1 MEGHNAG
8 MPERKSSSTSTKSIK
23 SRPSGTVRVRP
34 RKYASSSSL
43 TATLTPSDKSLTSFP
58 SLSPDVSP
66 AENRNGTPKK
76 APPQPPSQTPRKS
89 SEHTP
94 SIVESL
100 TTDTPSKRDRSAL
113 FADTPLRAQDVP
125 GALHHAS
132 DGHIERLIAKNGAV
146 VLVRQ
151 LSEDLA
157 QRDAQL
163 SALRRRTDERERLLR
178 KMLLECEVSNLDIET
193 RLHSIHQAP
202 ANKVADTTHEDTPR
216 RGKPKRHKPDRTVSN
231 SSDIHDMIGQAM
243 SDEVGVGA
251 DDVNGYLGFPK
262 AADKTQYNG
271 LHRGDR
277 RSIDYGTGPEGTP
290 KATTKG
296 WNFFWSGNKSSQQSS
311 KASSVISS
319 FAEDVET
326 TRRPAATARA
336 HSRRQ
341 GLSDELFQ
349 PPESTD
355 FRGPSRTMSLQ
366 TDARDGYDSDSQSRK
381 SSSSIASWAVK
392 LVAGKSQ
399 APRDSSQQKTIR
411 GRAATTSDGVAG
423 GSRPASVISTKTAG
437 SAHVALSKASAK
449 APLPNRPR
457 KSSVTRGPS
466 GTIKGTSQEGWRS
479 AISNILPQG
488 SVQEA
493 QLASDVTNPGPVE
506 MDRILPSDSRP
517 PTLTETV
524 EYNPHGYLTDRF
536 GFICDHRRKERL
548 QVANA
553 RKDKRASGAEML
565 GGIRREWESAG
576 DDLDPEDVDQADH
589 HSSQSTTRLPSPTSV
604 EGFEAR
610 PTKTWQD
617 YLKIATFPTEL
628 LSHTPSAAAAMG
640 TVDTKKDETI
650 PKQSQITVDKKGS
663 LPSVSQISEPL
674 ASPVVSENAELA
686 RPSVSGS
693 STPVTPIRPQPEPVR
708 LLLDQL
714 TELHDTLQRE
724 KTVKWNEFL
733 RKVRAERK
741 KEGDSSV
748 NAEGRM
754 KEQLMPEVS
763 LADGE
768 IVGVS
773 GLGNKGKIGRAK
785 WKEFKHLVL
794 SGIPVAFRAK
804 IWAECS
810 GATALRIPGYYDD
823 LVNSDEGDPI
833 IVAQIQMDISRT
845 LTDNI
850 FFRHGPGVA
859 KLNEV
864 LLAYARRNPEVGYC
878 QGMNL
883 ITACLLLIMPTAE
896 DAFWVLAILIESI
909 LPKNYYDHS
918 LLASRADQQ
927 VLRQYVAEIL
937 PKLSQHL
944 DSMSIELEALT
955 FQWFLSIFT
964 DCLSAEA
971 LFRVWDVILCIND
984 GSTFLFQV
992 ALALLSLNEKMLLDC
1007 QTPSDIYGYI
1017 NHQMT
1022 NHAISIDGLVHA
1034 SEGLKKMVNRDEVEE
1049 RRARAIEEE
1058 REITRQRQLAR
1069 AGKGARTADQH
1080 SSQPQQGVTDT
1091 STSINEARDGAD
1103 EDLTVQTPMPV
1114 DEGSDFGWK
1123 GEGSSA

>member
-1 MEGHNAG
+1 MEGNSG
-8 MPERKSSSTSTKSIK
+8 GTPERKSSNTSNKSIK
-23 SRPSGTVRVRP
+23 SRPAGTVRVKP
-34 RKYASSSSL
+34 RKHASSSSL
-43 TATLTPSDKSLTSFP
+43 TATSTPSDKSLTSFP

-66 AENRNGTPKK
+66 AEARNGTPKK
-76 APPQPPSQTPRKS
+76 APAQSPSQTPRKS
-89 SEHTP
+89 SDHTP
-94 SIVESL
+94 SMVESL
-100 TTDTPSKRDRSAL
+100 TTNTPSKRDRSAL

-132 DGHIERLIAKNGAV
+132 DGHIERLVAKNGV
-146 VLVRQ
+146 VALVRQ
-151 LSEDLA
+151 LSGDLA

-193 RLHSIHQAP
+193 RLHSINHPP
-202 ANKVADTTHEDTPR
+202 ASKVADTSHEDTPR
-216 RGKPKRHKPDRTVSN
+216 RGKPKRPKPDRPVNT

-243 SDEVGVGA
+243 SDEVGDGM
-251 DDVNGYLGFPK
+251 DDASGDLGFP
-262 AADKTQYNG
+262 AVAGNSGYSG
-271 LHRGDR
+271 LRRGDR
-277 RSIDYGTGPEGTP
+277 RSVDSGTGPEGWS
-290 KATTKG
+290 KATTRG
-296 WNFFWSGNKSSQQSS
+296 WNFFWGGNKSSQQSS
-311 KASSVISS
+311 KASSVISA

-326 TRRPAATARA
+326 TRRPVATRRA
-336 HSRRQ
+336 NSRRQ
-341 GLSDELFQ
+341 GLSDDLFQ
-349 PPESTD
+349 PPESSE
-355 FRGPSRTMSLQ
+355 FRGPSRTLSLQ
-366 TDARDGYDSDSQSRK
+366 AEVRDEYDSDSQSRK

-392 LVAGKSQ
+392 LVAGNSQ
-399 APRDSSQQKTIR
+399 AARDSNQQKTIR
-411 GRAATTSDGVAG
+411 SRAATTGDGVVE
-423 GSRPASVISTKTAG
+423 GSRTASTVSTNIPG
-437 SAHVALSKASAK
+437 SAQVALSKASGK

-488 SVQEA
+488 STQETH
-493 QLASDVTNPGPVE
+493 LSSNGLNPGPVE
-506 MDRILPSDSRP
+506 MDRILPSDTRP
-517 PTLTETV
+517 PTLTQTN
-524 EYNPHGYLTDRF
+524 EYNPHGFLTDRF

-548 QVANA
+548 QEASA
-553 RKDKRASGAEML
+553 RRDKRSSGAEML
-565 GGIRREWESAG
+565 NGIRKEWDA
-576 DDLDPEDVDQADH
+576 DDETVTNALNGVDQ
-589 HSSQSTTRLPSPTSV
+589 HSSRSTTRLPTPTSF
-604 EGFEAR
+604 EGSDPR

-628 LSHTPSAAAAMG
+628 LSHTPSAATAMD
-640 TVDTKKDETI
+640 TVDTNKADTNSR
-650 PKQSQITVDKKGS
+650 QSQITIDKKGS
-663 LPSVSQISEPL
+663 LPSISQITEPL

-686 RPSVSGS
+686 RPSMSGN

-708 LLLDQL
+708 LLLEQL
-714 TELHDTLQRE
+714 TELHDNLQRE
-724 KTVKWNEFL
+724 KTVRWNEFL

-741 KEGDSSV
+741 KEGDSV
-748 NAEGRM
+748 AAAEGRL
-754 KEQLMPEVS
+754 KEQLMPEVA

-768 IVGVS
+768 IIGVA
-773 GLGNKGKIGRAK
+773 GLGNKGKVGRAK
-785 WKEFKHLVL
+785 WKEFKSLVL
-794 SGIPVAFRAK
+794 AGIPVAFRAK

-823 LVNSDEGDPI
+823 LVNSDDGDPI

-909 LPKNYYDHS
+909 LPKDYYDHS

-992 ALALLSLNEKMLLDC
+992 ALALLTLNEKMLLDC

-1034 SEGLKKMVNRDEVEE
+1034 SEGLKQMVKRHEVEE
-1049 RRARAIEEE
+1049 RRARAIEDEK
-1058 REITRQRQLAR
+1058 EITRQRQLAR
-1069 AGKGARTADQH
+1069 AGTVKNAHREEVE
-1080 SSQPQQGVTDT
+1080 PQKKVIDAH
-1091 STSINEARDGAD
+1091 TSIDEARDGGD
-1103 EDLTVQTPMPV
+1103 GHLIVQTPMPV
-1114 DEGSDFGWK
+1114 DEESGYEWK
-1123 GEGSSA
+1123 NGGSST

>member
-1 MEGHNAG
+1 MEGNSG
-8 MPERKSSSTSTKSIK
+8 GIPERKSSTTSTRSIK
-23 SRPSGTVRVRP
+23 SKPSGTVRVKP
-34 RKYASSSSL
+34 RTHASSSSL
-43 TATLTPSDKSLTSFP
+43 TTTPTPSDKSLTSFP

-66 AENRNGTPKK
+66 AETRNGTPKK
-76 APPQPPSQTPRKS
+76 APPQPPSQKPRKS
-89 SEHTP
+89 SDHTP

-100 TTDTPSKRDRSAL
+100 TTSTPSKRDRSAL

-132 DGHIERLIAKNGAV
+132 DGHIERLLAKTGAV
-146 VLVRQ
+146 ALVRQ
-151 LSEDLA
+151 LSSDLA

-163 SALRRRTDERERLLR
+163 STLRRKTDERERLLR

-193 RLHSIHQAP
+193 RLHSINHPSASR
-202 ANKVADTTHEDTPR
+202 VIDTSHVDTPR
-216 RGKPKRHKPDRTVSN
+216 RGKPKRNKVDRTTSN
-231 SSDIHDMIGQAM
+231 SSEIHDMIGQAM
-243 SDEVGVGA
+243 SDEVGVDTNISTRVLSVPTGA
-251 DDVNGYLGFPK
+251 ENDEYGGLRR
-262 AADKTQYNG
+262 AD
-271 LHRGDR
+271 RG
-277 RSIDYGTGPEGTP
+277 SIDSGVEPEGRS
-290 KATTKG
+290 KTKTRG

-319 FAEDVET
+319 FAEDIET
-326 TRRPAATARA
+326 TRRPAATSRA
-336 HSRRQ
+336 NSRRQ

-349 PPESTD
+349 PPDSGE
-355 FRGPSRTMSLQ
+355 FRVPSRTVSLQ
-366 TDARDGYDSDSQSRK
+366 TNARDDYDSDSQSRK

-392 LVAGKSQ
+392 LVAGNAQ
-399 APRDSSQQKTIR
+399 TTRDSNQQKTIR
-411 GRAATTSDGVAG
+411 GRAATTGEGVVG
-423 GSRPASVISTKTAG
+423 NSRPASILSTKTAG
-437 SAHVALSKASAK
+437 SAQAAPSRANIKN
-449 APLPNRPR
+449 PLPTRPR

-488 SVQEA
+488 SAQEA
-493 QLASDVTNPGPVE
+493 QLASNGANPGPVE

-517 PTLTETV
+517 PTLTQTD
-524 EYNPHGYLTDRF
+524 EYNPHGFLTDRF

-548 QVANA
+548 QEAHA

-565 GGIRREWESAG
+565 SGIRKDWDAENDETEVEA
-576 DDLDPEDVDQADH
+576 LDEADQ
-589 HSSQSTTRLPSPTSV
+589 HSSKSTTRLPTPTSV
-604 EGFEAR
+604 DGSEAR

-617 YLKIATFPTEL
+617 FLKIATFPTEL
-628 LSHTPSAAAAMG
+628 LSHTPSAATAMG
-640 TVDTKKDETI
+640 TVDTDKVDTI
-650 PKQSQITVDKKGS
+650 SRQPQITVDKKGS
-663 LPSVSQISEPL
+663 RPSVSQISEPS

-686 RPSVSGS
+686 QPSVSGS
-693 STPVTPIRPQPEPVR
+693 PTPVTLIRPQPEPVR
-708 LLLDQL
+708 LLLEQL
-714 TELHDTLQRE
+714 TELHDNLQRE

-741 KEGDSSV
+741 KEGDSV
-748 NAEGRM
+748 AAAEGRL

-768 IVGVS
+768 IIGVA
-773 GLGNKGKIGRAK
+773 GLGNKGKVGRAK
-785 WKEFKHLVL
+785 WKEFKTLVL
-794 SGIPVAFRAK
+794 AGIPVAFRAK

-810 GATALRIPGYYDD
+810 GATALRVPGYYDD
-823 LVNSDEGDPI
+823 LVNSDDGDPI

-864 LLAYARRNPEVGYC
+864 LLAYARRNPDVGYC

-909 LPKNYYDHS
+909 LPTDYYDHS

-927 VLRQYVAEIL
+927 VLRQYVADIL

-944 DSMSIELEALT
+944 DNMNIELEALT

-992 ALALLSLNEKMLLDC
+992 ALALLTLNEKMLLDC

-1034 SEGLKKMVNRDEVEE
+1034 SEGLKKMVTRDEVEE
-1049 RRARAIEEE
+1049 RRAKAIEEE
-1058 REITRQRQLAR
+1058 KEVTRQRQLAR
-1069 AGKGARTADQH
+1069 IGTGGRATHRPEI
-1080 SSQPQQGVTDT
+1080 QPQQGITDAH
-1091 STSINEARDGAD
+1091 SSSNGSQDG
-1103 EDLTVQTPMPV
+1103 EDDDLMVQTPMPV
-1114 DEGSDFGWK
+1114 NEQLDYGWRK
-1123 GEGSSA
+1123 EEPFT